1 MRRVMLLAL
10 SSMYVFAAGCA
21 APITYYTRTQN
32 SPTEGKVNF
41 VSEGGPYTTIALY
54 EDARTCKGI
63 QRLAFFKPGMDDTVF
78 VKHSRYLTFSMYIQF
93 PGVTKFLHSTNMFS
107 VPFESG
113 DLRVSVSYDKS
124 SSFTK
129 IERRQLGGDWVLVK
143 DAIKRQ
149 GKVPFFESGDWCEPV
164 TEIQ

>member
-1 MRRVMLLAL
+1 M
-10 SSMYVFAAGCA
+10 
-21 APITYYTRTQN
+21 
-32 SPTEGKVNF
+32 NF
-41 VSEGGPYTTIALY
+41 VSESGPYTTIALY

-63 QRLAFFKPGMDDTVF
+63 QRLAFFKPGMDDTVY

-93 PGVTKFLHSTNMFS
+93 PGVTQFLRSTNMFS

-113 DLRVSVSYDKS
+113 DLRISVSYDKN

-129 IERRQLGGDWVLVK
+129 IERRQSDGNWILVK